1 MRLWTRAWIF
11 LRHPAEWSALR
22 YRERSAMHYTALHPE
37 RWPDAQTPDAT
48 PADRV
53 AAAAPLAE
61 TDRTR

>member
-1 MRLWTRAWIF
+1 
-11 LRHPAEWSALR
+11 
-22 YRERSAMHYTALHPE
+22 MHYTALHPE